1 MIDGCRQ
8 TAGFVAD
15 SGGDPVKRFF
25 RRALSSGLPLLP
37 ILALLSACGWLSSTP
52 PAPPTGL
59 SATGALGVIHLSW
72 TSGGPVVSH
81 NIYRSTDNVTFAKR
95 NGAAV
100 AGTSYDDLIAS
111 PAGDGIFYYYRITAF
126 DTTESNPSG
135 TVRAIH
141 GTRLAAAY
149 VAGFTSDNTA
159 SPYVLERTTV
169 VDNGSFVIQ
178 GGDKLY
184 LLDNAVLDV
193 EQGNDVTVHG
203 LLRVLA
209 TSGASHAT
217 ITSHRVA
224 APLALG
230 EGFSITFHGADDFN
244 PTDNSGTWLRN
255 TLLSNLKSSQAIRI
269 QNCSPRIENCKAVSN
284 IRTGGS
290 AGTSYLAIEAGGG
303 PILRH
308 CSFDFMTLE
317 VVGGDPSATA
327 LAMDNNIFTNSYY
340 AVSFWNL
347 AGPGV
352 SPGQIANN
360 VFDGRKTAYLWNV
373 TGAFVPLENNFWSG
387 AFPGPAPTVVI
398 GGSTTSTYNFFPI
411 LLAAPPS
418 AGPDW

>member
-1 MIDGCRQ
+1 
-8 TAGFVAD
+8 
-15 SGGDPVKRFF
+15 
-25 RRALSSGLPLLP
+25 
-37 ILALLSACGWLSSTP
+37 LSSTP
-52 PAPPTGL
+52 PPPPTGL
-59 SATGALGVIHLSW
+59 SATGGLGVIHISW
-72 TSGGPVVSH
+72 NSGGPLVGH
-81 NIYRSTDNVTFAKR
+81 NIYRSTDNVTFTKR
-95 NGAAV
+95 NGSPV
-100 AGTSYDDLIAS
+100 GGMSYDDTIAS
-111 PAGDGIFYYYRITAF
+111 PAGDGVPYYYRITAV
-126 DTTESNPSG
+126 DTMESRPSA

-149 VAGFTSDNTA
+149 SDGFTSDAAA
-159 SPYVLERTTV
+159 SPYVLEGTTV

-193 EQGNDVTVHG
+193 EQGIDVTVHG

-209 TSGASHAT
+209 ASGASHAT

-230 EGFSITFHGADDFN
+230 EGFSITFYGADDFN
-244 PTDNSGTWLRN
+244 PTDNSGTWLQN
-255 TLLSNLKSSQAIRI
+255 TLLSNLKSSQSILI
-269 QNCSPRIENCKAVSN
+269 QYCSPRIENCKAVSN

-290 AGTSYLAIEAGGG
+290 AGTSYLSIVAGGG
-303 PILRH
+303 PVIRN

-317 VVGGDPSATA
+317 VVGGNPSATA
-327 LAMDNNIFTNSYY
+327 FAMDHSVFTNSYY

-347 AGPGV
+347 VGPGV

-360 VFDGRKTAYLWNV
+360 VFDGRKPAYLWNV
-373 TGAFVPLENNFWSG
+373 TGANVPLVNNFWSG
-387 AFPGPAPTVVI
+387 ASAGPTTI
-398 GGSTTSTYNFFPI
+398 LTGGGSTATYSFIPT